1 MFKAGS
7 WLLILFFLLAVSRQ
21 ACASGAG
28 APYFTDLGQFNYAKF
43 LMDEG
48 EYRTAARE
56 FGRLIESF
64 PGSQLISEAQFRMAE
79 AYLYSGEY
87 REAEAQFR
95 LYISNFID
103 SPFSIVAEIKMQEAR
118 DKLKKVSP
126 QPALPEIYREMRPN
140 LRAVQVM
147 LFEGK
152 DNREMGREMDRLKDA
167 GIDTIIVRAFHNSG
181 DRFYPAASPA
191 EKRGVYFRSNHSL
204 VVDDL
209 LPKVIELAHARGLK
223 VFAWMTTRYAD
234 YGIEDNAELACVA
247 YDIRNME
254 YGRCKGLDLFNEK
267 SLERLDKI
275 YSDLADNA
283 IDGVLFQDDLVMR
296 HNEGLGKIARALFEK
311 DTGSPLD
318 PEALYIRTEEGK
330 VHYTE
335 LFWKWASWKN
345 RRLVNAA
352 ERLKRGVRA
361 KRPTAVFAIH
371 LMYESVT
378 NPPYALAWLSQ
389 DLSEALRADFDYFS
403 IMAYHRQI
411 GEELEKPIPEVRD
424 MIVKMA
430 NDASIAV
437 GESKR
442 VLIKIQTIDWRTGS
456 KLSDEEVVDII
467 REIKGAGDFSLAV
480 VPYRVDF
487 PFNELAAGKVAL
499 AGPHTGAGVKQ

>member
-7 WLLILFFLLAVSRQ
+7 WLLILFFLFVPARYSSAAQ
-21 ACASGAG
+21 S

-48 EYRTAARE
+48 DYRTAARE

-64 PGSQLISEAQFRMAE
+64 PGSQLIGEAQFRMAE

-103 SPFSIVAEIKMQEAR
+103 SPFSIVAEIKMREAR
-118 DKLKKVSP
+118 DKLRKASP
-126 QPALPEIYREMRPN
+126 PPLPEIYREMRPG

-147 LFEGK
+147 LFEGR
-152 DNREMGREMDRLKDA
+152 DSQEMGQEMDRLKDA
-167 GIDTIIVRAFHNSG
+167 GIDTLIVRAFHNSG
-181 DRFYPAASPA
+181 DRYYPAAHPA
-191 EKRGVYFRSNHSL
+191 EKRGVYFRTSHSP

-209 LPKVIELAHARGLK
+209 LPEVIELAHARGLK

-234 YGIEDNAELACVA
+234 YGIEDDTELACVA
-247 YDIRNME
+247 YDIESME
-254 YGRCKGLDLFNEK
+254 YGRCKGLDLFNER
-267 SLERLDKI
+267 SIERLERI
-275 YSDLADNA
+275 YSDLAENA

-296 HNEGLGKIARALFEK
+296 HNEGLGPVARALFEK
-311 DTGSPLD
+311 DTGAAID
-318 PEALYIRTEEGK
+318 PEALYIRTGDSR

-345 RRLVNAA
+345 RRLVKAA
-352 ERLKRGVRA
+352 ERLKGVVRA
-361 KRPTAVFAIH
+361 KRPTAVFAIN

-389 DLSEALRADFDYFS
+389 DLGEALRADFDYFS

-411 GEELEKPIPEVRD
+411 GEELEKPLPEVRE

-430 NDASIAV
+430 NDASMAI
-437 GESKR
+437 GEPKR
-442 VLIKIQTIDWRTGS
+442 VLIKIQTIDWRTGG

-480 VPYRVDF
+480 VPYRGDF
-487 PFNELAAGKVAL
+487 PFNELAAGRVAL
-499 AGPHTGAGVKQ
+499 SGPHTGTGVKQ